1 MDPTYPPR
9 PKTEIERTSEIKVR
23 IAGGFGET
31 ELNLS
36 DFQFDLPEERIAL
49 QPARPRSSSRLLVAT
64 GASISDSVFFDLPN
78 HLDAEDRL
86 VFNDTRVIPARIRG
100 VRIRN
105 TSRGVAKA
113 AVEAMLGSREPDGT
127 WLVLL
132 RPARKVRVGDELSFG
147 NRLCAEVVSRRRSGT
162 RLRFNVHGRDFMT
175 LLSREGE
182 IPLPPY
188 IAKRRPVDPRDAEDY
203 QSVFAHVPG
212 AVAAPTASLHFDQAV
227 LDSLRRKGV
236 RMSWITLHVGL
247 GTFMNVRAEDMDGDR
262 LHSEWGSITEPA
274 ATEINGTRE
283 RGGRIIPVGT
293 TTLRL
298 LETSARTCRNA
309 TGIVSPWCGETD
321 IFIKPGFDFK
331 VSDALITNFHL
342 PNSTLMMLVSAF
354 MGSRRIRRI
363 YAHAIQREYR
373 FYSYGDG
380 SLLVP

>member
-1 MDPTYPPR
+1 M
-9 PKTEIERTSEIKVR
+9 SE
-23 IAGGFGET
+23 
-31 ELNLS
+31 
-36 DFQFDLPEERIAL
+36 FQFDLPEERIAL
-49 QPARPRSSSRLLVAT
+49 RPARPRSSSRLLVAT
-64 GASISDSVFFDLPN
+64 GASISDSVFSGLPN

-105 TSRGVAKA
+105 TARGAAKA
-113 AVEAMLGSREPDGT
+113 AVEVILGSRAPDGT

-132 RPARKVRVGDELSFG
+132 RPARKVRAGDELSFG
-147 NRLCAEVVSRRRSGT
+147 DRLCAQVVSRHHSGT
-162 RLRFNVHGRDFMT
+162 RLRFNVHGQEFMG
-175 LLSREGE
+175 LLSEAGE

-203 QSVFAHVPG
+203 QSVFARAPG
-212 AVAAPTASLHFDQAV
+212 AVAAPTASLHFDHVV
-227 LDSLRRKGV
+227 LDGLRRRGV
-236 RMSWITLHVGL
+236 KMSWVTLHVGF
-247 GTFMNVRAEDMDGDR
+247 GTFMNVRAEDSGGDR
-262 LHSEWGSITEPA
+262 LHSEWGSITETA

-309 TGIVSPWCGETD
+309 DGTVSPWCGETD

-331 VSDALITNFHL
+331 VADALITNFHL

-354 MGSRRIRRI
+354 MGSGRTRRI
-363 YAHAIQREYR
+363 YAHAIQNEYR

>member
-1 MDPTYPPR
+1 MN
-9 PKTEIERTSEIKVR
+9 V
-23 IAGGFGET
+23 
-31 ELNLS
+31 S

-49 QPARPRSSSRLLVAT
+49 RPARPRSSSRLLVAT

-78 HLDAEDRL
+78 HLNAEDRL

-100 VRIRN
+100 VRVRN
-105 TSRGVAKA
+105 TSRGVARA
-113 AVEAMLGSREPDGT
+113 AVEVMLGSREPDDT

-162 RLRFNVHGRDFMT
+162 RLRFNVHGRDFMA
-175 LLSREGE
+175 LLSKEGE

-227 LDSLRRKGV
+227 LDSLRRKGIQI
-236 RMSWITLHVGL
+236 SWITLHVGL
-247 GTFMNVRAEDMDGDR
+247 GTFMNVRAEDTDGDR

-274 ATEINGTRE
+274 ATEINRTRE

-298 LETSARTCRNA
+298 LETSARTGRNEN
-309 TGIVSPWCGETD
+309 GIVSPWCGETD

-331 VSDALITNFHL
+331 VADALVTNFHL

-363 YAHAIQREYR
+363 YAHAIRNEYR